1 MAFLRFVPPGLVVM
15 VLGVLIVSQLFY
27 AFLPYRR
34 RAYIPVLVT
43 TAAGF
48 AAGQLW
54 DFVGLPSAGIGQAD
68 VLPAV
73 LFAALLQPLA
83 RFVPRPEAKP
93 KDPPAPP
100 AAPGPRG

>member
-1 MAFLRFVPPGLVVM
+1 MALLRFVPPGLVVE

-34 RAYIPVLVT
+34 RAYLSVLAT

-48 AAGQLW
+48 VAGQLW

-73 LFAALLQPLA
+73 IFAALLQPLA
-83 RFVPRPEAKP
+83 RFVPRPQAMP
-93 KDPPAPP
+93 KEPPPPPAPS
-100 AAPGPRG
+100 APRG